1 MGASGMLAAARRFWE
16 SLDGSRQ
23 RRVHYPLDDAERSNW
38 NYMPGTRVGLA
49 LGELTAAQRTAAL
62 ALLESALSA
71 AGYAKAT
78 AIMALEE
85 ILGNLEGR
93 SADDRFRDPGNY
105 FLTLFGPLAA
115 EGCWGWRIDGHHL
128 SLTFVAAT
136 AELVTTTP
144 TFFGA
149 NPAEVPHGP
158 QQGWRVL
165 RDEEEFGRRLLHS
178 LAAAQREQAIIAHRA
193 PRDIITGTS
202 REICP
207 GDPAGLPAT
216 ELTAPQRELL
226 LRLIGL
232 YAGNLRDDLAAARL
246 RRVHQAGIGKLHFAW
261 AGGAERGEGHYYRIH
276 GPTVL
281 IEYDNTQNNANHI
294 HTVMRDPEE
303 DFGNDLLRRHYAQS
317 AH

>member
-1 MGASGMLAAARRFWE
+1 MGASIMLAAAQRFWK

-23 RRVHYPLDDAERSNW
+23 RRVHYPLDHPERCNW
-38 NYMPGTRVGLA
+38 NYMPGPRVGLA
-49 LGELTAAQRTAAL
+49 LGELTEAQTKAAL

-78 AIMALEE
+78 GIMTLEK
-85 ILGNLEGR
+85 ILGDLEGR
-93 SADDRFRDPGNY
+93 PVDDRFRDPDGY
-105 FLTLFGPLAA
+105 FLTLFDPLAA

-128 SLTFVAAT
+128 SLTFVAST

-144 TFFGA
+144 AFFGA
-149 NPAEVPHGP
+149 NPAEVLHGP
-158 QQGWRVL
+158 RQGWRVL
-165 RDEEEFGRRLLHS
+165 QDEEEFGRRLLHS

-193 PRDIITGTS
+193 PRDIITGT
-202 REICP
+202 RGEIRF

-226 LRLIGL
+226 LRLVGL
-232 YAGNLRDDLAAARL
+232 YAGNLRGDLGAARL
-246 RRVHQAGIGKLHFAW
+246 RRIHQAGIGKLHFAW
-261 AGGAERGEGHYYRIH
+261 AGGGKRGEGHYYRIH
-276 GPTVL
+276 GPAVL

-294 HTVMRDPEE
+294 HTVMRDPEQ